1 MNTSNVMRLPGLYD
15 DFWIA
20 IPVQFSE
27 VKISDTVKKKITI
40 PEKRITVPVT
50 VPIPVM

>member
-27 VKISDTVKKKITI
+27 VKISDTVKKKLQYQKK
-40 PEKRITVPVT
+40 E
-50 VPIPVM
+50 